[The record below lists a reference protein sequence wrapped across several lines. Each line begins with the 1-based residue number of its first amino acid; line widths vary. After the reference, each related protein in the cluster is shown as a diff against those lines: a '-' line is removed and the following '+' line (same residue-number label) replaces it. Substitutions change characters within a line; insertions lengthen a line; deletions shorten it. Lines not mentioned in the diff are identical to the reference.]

1 MKPHN
6 FNQWNRSLFSGQ
18 TPSDS
23 DSHINELTGAM
34 DKMERDRFELL
45 SAYLDG
51 ELTASEKR
59 QVEDWLANDQTVQC
73 LYARLLKIR
82 QGLRTLPVPQAHR
95 SSETIQK
102 VLDRLQRRSRLAVI
116 GGTAIAAVFVGAI
129 SGILP
134 MNESAPQLAQEA
146 IQPIAIKPTIKPS
159 GTLMVAVNSPVLPI
173 PKAAIST
180 PGKSLK

>member
-6 FNQWNRSLFSGQ
+6 FNQWNRSLSEQVLG
-18 TPSDS
+18 DS
-23 DSHINELTGAM
+23 DDHLNKLTGAM

-51 ELTASEKR
+51 ELTATEKR

-82 QGLRTLPVPQAHR
+82 QGLRTLPVPQTRQNA
-95 SSETIQK
+95 ETIPK
-102 VLDRLQRRSRLAVI
+102 VLARLQRRSRFAVVS
-116 GGTAIAAVFVGAI
+116 GTAIAAVFIGAI
-129 SGILP
+129 SGIFP
-134 MNESAPQLAQEA
+134 MSPAPQLAQES
-146 IQPIAIKPTIKPS
+146 IQPIATKPVKSPE
-159 GTLMVAVNSPVLPI
+159 TLMVAVNSPVLPI

>member
-6 FNQWNRSLFSGQ
+6 FNHWNRSLFSGQ
-18 TPSDS
+18 TPGNSD
-23 DSHINELTGAM
+23 DPPNKLTGAM

-51 ELTASEKR
+51 ELTATEKR
-59 QVEDWLANDQTVQC
+59 QVEEWLANDQTVQC

-82 QGLRTLPVPQAHR
+82 QGLRTLPVPQAHQNA
-95 SSETIQK
+95 ETIQK
-102 VLDRLQRRSRLAVI
+102 VLARLQRRSRLVVV
-116 GGTAIAAVFVGAI
+116 GGTAIAAVFIGAI

-134 MNESAPQLAQEA
+134 INQGATQLAQDS
-146 IQPIAIKPTIKPS
+146 IQPIATKPTVKPAE
-159 GTLMVAVNSPVLPI
+159 TLMVAVNSPVLPI
-173 PKAAIST
+173 PKAAISS